1 VRILPAVGRIDILL
15 RAKPEAY
22 DSSFDQL
29 AVEVDAIALWAAGI
43 VSH

>member
-1 VRILPAVGRIDILL
+1 MKVLPILGSIDVLL

-29 AVEVDAIALWAAGI
+29 AVEVDAIARWAAGI
-43 VSH
+43 ASH

>member
-1 VRILPAVGRIDILL
+1 MLPILENIDILL

-22 DSSFDQL
+22 DSTFDQL
-29 AVEVDAIALWAAGI
+29 AVEVDAIAQWAAGV